1 METEEKQSKSHTWIV
16 IVAILFVALGVAY
29 WYFFLP
35 SARESVNSDVNVFS
49 PKPNELVKSPL
60 KISGEARGTWFFEGS
75 FPVVLKDENGIVIK
89 EGFVTA
95 QKDWMTQDFVPFIG
109 ELEFGTPEVAQGELI
124 LKKDNPSDLRQYDK
138 SVSIPVNFSLEKT
151 TIQLFFSDINKD
163 PQMLECGKT
172 YPVSRVIPKVSGI
185 AKKTM
190 EELLKGTTIDES
202 LAGMKTSIP
211 KETILQSISIEGGV
225 ARVDFNLAMQTGGS
239 CRVAAIRSQ
248 IVNTLR
254 QFPSV
259 SEVIIS
265 VNGNSAE
272 ALQP

>member
-1 METEEKQSKSHTWIV
+1 MELEEKQSKLRVWIFV
-16 IVAILFVALGVAY
+16 ILFIALCGAVY
-29 WYFFLP
+29 WYFFSP
-35 SARESVNSDVNVFS
+35 SPQKTAVSDVTIFS
-49 PKPNELVKSPL
+49 PKAEEIIKSPL

-75 FPVVLKDENGIVIK
+75 FPVVLKDENGNTVK

-109 ELEFGTPEVAQGELI
+109 ELEFDTPEVGKGELI
-124 LKKDNPSDLRQYDK
+124 LKKDNPSDLREYDK
-138 SVSIPVNFSLEKT
+138 STSIPVGFSLDKT

-163 PQMLECGKT
+163 PQVLECGKT
-172 YPVSRVIPKVSGI
+172 YPVSRVVPKVSGI
-185 AKKTM
+185 AKKAI
-190 EELLKGTTIDES
+190 EELLKGTTTDES
-202 LAGMKTSIP
+202 LAGIKTNIP
-211 KETILQSISIEGGV
+211 KETVLQSISIEGGV
-225 ARVDFNLAMQTGGS
+225 ARVDFNLAIQTGGS

-248 IVNTLR
+248 IANTLR

-259 SEVIIS
+259 SEVVIS

>member
-1 METEEKQSKSHTWIV
+1 MEMEEKQNKSHVWVV
-16 IVAILFVALGVAY
+16 IVAIFFIALGVAY
-29 WYFFLP
+29 WCFFLP
-35 SARESVNSDVNVFS
+35 PVQESVNSDVSVFS
-49 PKPNELVKSPL
+49 PKSDETIKSPL

-75 FPVVLKDENGIVIK
+75 FPVILKDKNGNVVK

-109 ELEFGTPEVAQGELI
+109 ELEFEIPEVTRGELV
-124 LKKDNPSDLRQYDK
+124 LKKDNPSDLREYDK
-138 SVSIPVNFSLEKT
+138 SMSVPVNFLLEKT
-151 TIQLFFSDINKD
+151 TVQLFFSDINKD
-163 PQMLECGKT
+163 PEVLECGKT
-172 YPVSRVIPKVSGI
+172 YPVSRVVPKVSGI
-185 AKKTM
+185 ARKAI
-190 EELLKGTTIDES
+190 EELLKGTTTEES
-202 LAGMKTSIP
+202 LAGIKTTIP
-211 KETILQSISIEGGV
+211 KGVILQSISIEGGV
-225 ARVDFNLAMQTGGS
+225 ARVDFNLALEGGGS

-248 IVNTLR
+248 IANTLR